1 VEDARDRERVVD
13 ERLDPYSG
21 MVFPR
26 EKRTETL
33 ANVVRLERGV
43 ENIVRA
49 RSWGLVGERCT
60 SNTRDWEEAL
70 NEWRKGRE
78 TQE

>member
-1 VEDARDRERVVD
+1 MD

-21 MVFPR
+21 RVFPR
-26 EKRTETL
+26 EKRTERL
-33 ANVVRLERGV
+33 ADVVRQERGV

-49 RSWGLVGERCT
+49 RSWGLVGERCAG
-60 SNTRDWEEAL
+60 NTRDWEDAL